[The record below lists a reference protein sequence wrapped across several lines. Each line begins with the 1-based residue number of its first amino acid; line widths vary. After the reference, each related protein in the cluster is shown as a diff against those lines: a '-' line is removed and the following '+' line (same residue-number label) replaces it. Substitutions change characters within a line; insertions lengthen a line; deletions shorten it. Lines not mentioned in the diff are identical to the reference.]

1 MSVPLK
7 NTHEGQTW
15 LSSTNMYQL
24 EWSLWVD
31 TLHDLLK
38 LFALCP
44 QQPAFIQT
52 EAGVPTLPAVERPH
66 APAHPS
72 FFPPHPGWGN
82 KLHLMHGTHTV
93 TQYCPLAEEVNYMW
107 SFDRVNM
114 GKFQKPPSVDST
126 ISLVHP
132 KSLFDVTWSLSW
144 RFLSYLFLIWS
155 HLLIHMFFSL
165 DGVIVTYWY
174 LRRSI

>member
-1 MSVPLK
+1 MGKQAPS
-7 NTHEGQTW
+7 
-15 LSSTNMYQL
+15 
-24 EWSLWVD
+24 
-31 TLHDLLK
+31 
-38 LFALCP
+38 
-44 QQPAFIQT
+44 
-52 EAGVPTLPAVERPH
+52 H
-66 APAHPS
+66 A
-72 FFPPHPGWGN
+72 WN
-82 KLHLMHGTHTV
+82 THTV

-126 ISLVHP
+126 ISLLHP
-132 KSLFDVTWSLSW
+132 KSFFDVTWSLSW

-155 HLLIHMFFSL
+155 NLLIHMFFSL